1 MATNDIFNLN
11 NLLKPQISNENNLN
25 NIFDQ
30 TFSYKKDN
38 YTTKI
43 NSDFSNVFENAKKS
57 DLLSEK
63 RKPYNVTNISDSEE
77 KNFEKKSLNKT
88 KNKNVDFNYDNN
100 EGKRKENEIKKENS
114 NNINCTEVLNK
125 NIEKCEHIQENN
137 NVEETLLKD
146 ATNIYETCEAN
157 KDNVNNDIGIS
168 EKTTVKEE
176 FLTSNLVFSTQKAN
190 ETDNLATFSNNETK
204 DIKDN
209 NNNNNNIALNFDKNI
224 AKEVQNSLKQNLEF
238 NDDISNT
245 YKNNEEQSFYN
256 DLTVKEDIKLDDTKK
271 ISGLN
276 YKLKENFDVFNLNEE
291 QLNENQ
297 VKIKDTQVN
306 EVDIQ
311 NLDEEIINNN
321 FVDLDEVSIN
331 KNQILNFEDE
341 KMSDILSQNDM
352 DLNELNIKVLKIK
365 TDLNSSNNNNNEL
378 NQNNQNYSQLFGGTS
393 AKYNF
398 ESTNNI
404 SFNQNIKIDNISQ
417 INVSSKFSQNVNTEM
432 MNKENILNQIS
443 NKLENL
449 TDSQSRVNIVLRP
462 ENLGRLQ
469 LEIVSDKNGAI
480 SANLTATNE
489 NVKQLL
495 EKNINELK
503 NTLNSQGVNVSNI
516 NIKIENTNQASNNGL
531 NYQNQNNDSL
541 NNYFSFNDGARNN
554 FNGNNE
560 NQNLNEKN
568 KTNSLKE
575 LNQKL
580 NENSINDTQK
590 SSDRLV
596 DLKV

>member
-114 NNINCTEVLNK
+114 NIVNCSEVLNK
-125 NIEKCEHIQENN
+125 NIEKCENIQENN

-146 ATNIYETCEAN
+146 ATNIYETCKAN

-176 FLTSNLVFSTQKAN
+176 ILASNLVFSTQKAN

-209 NNNNNNIALNFDKNI
+209 NNNNNIALNFDKNI
-224 AKEVQNSLKQNLEF
+224 AKEVQNSLKQDLEF
-238 NDDISNT
+238 NDEVNNT

-256 DLTVKEDIKLDDTKK
+256 DLTVKADIKLDDTKE

-291 QLNENQ
+291 QLNGNQ

-321 FVDLDEVSIN
+321 FVDLDEVNIN

-404 SFNQNIKIDNISQ
+404 SFNHNIKIDNISQ

>member
-30 TFSYKKDN
+30 TFSYRKDN

-114 NNINCTEVLNK
+114 NIVNCSEVLNK
-125 NIEKCEHIQENN
+125 NIEKCENIQENN

-176 FLTSNLVFSTQKAN
+176 ILASNLVFSTQKAN

-209 NNNNNNIALNFDKNI
+209 NNNIALNFDKNI
-224 AKEVQNSLKQNLEF
+224 AKEVQNSLTQNLEF
-238 NDDISNT
+238 NDEVNNT

-256 DLTVKEDIKLDDTKK
+256 DLTVKADIKLDDTKE

-276 YKLKENFDVFNLNEE
+276 YKLKENFDVFNLNEK
-291 QLNENQ
+291 QLNGNQ

-311 NLDEEIINNN
+311 NLNEEIINNN
-321 FVDLDEVSIN
+321 FVDLDEVNIN

-404 SFNQNIKIDNISQ
+404 SFNHNIKIDNISQ

>member
-63 RKPYNVTNISDSEE
+63 RKPYNVKNISDNEE
-77 KNFEKKSLNKT
+77 KNFEKKLLNKT
-88 KNKNVDFNYDNN
+88 KNKNVDFNSDKN

-125 NIEKCEHIQENN
+125 NIEKCENIQENN

-176 FLTSNLVFSTQKAN
+176 ILASNLVFSTQKAN

-209 NNNNNNIALNFDKNI
+209 NNNIALNFDKNI
-224 AKEVQNSLKQNLEF
+224 AKEVQNSLTQNLEF
-238 NDDISNT
+238 NDEVNNT

-256 DLTVKEDIKLDDTKK
+256 DLTVKADIKLDDTKE

-276 YKLKENFDVFNLNEE
+276 YKLKENFDVFNLNEK
-291 QLNENQ
+291 QLNGNQ

-311 NLDEEIINNN
+311 NLNEEIINNN
-321 FVDLDEVSIN
+321 FVDLDEVNIN

-404 SFNQNIKIDNISQ
+404 SFNHNIKIDNISQ